1 MGRMEHQPLPY
12 TVGPQK
18 FEHSGRFTPKPM
30 VFTKLLLY
38 NFWYKRISIIYVIIE
53 LYIRYVYIFTDL

>member
-1 MGRMEHQPLPY
+1 MKDEG

-38 NFWYKRISIIYVIIE
+38 NLWYKRIATIYVIIE
-53 LYIRYVYIFTDL
+53 LCIRYICIFTDL